1 MNNFVDNMPLEF
13 GKHQGKA
20 PNEIAEID
28 PSYIVWLYDN
38 LDAKFVTRSLR
49 DFCEEAAM
57 EDYEAQKEADMY
69 YGLDGW

>member
-13 GKHQGKA
+13 GKHQGKT

-38 LDAKFVTRSLR
+38 LEEKFVTRALR
-49 DFCEEAAM
+49 DMCEEAAYD
-57 EDYEAQKEADMY
+57 DYETNKEIDGF
-69 YGLDGW
+69 YGFDGW